1 MESAKMKTASPQGRP
16 LPRFE
21 RRHEPLLSRRTFLR
35 RQILFSLFALVAVF
49 GSLGIGVLGYHF
61 SEGLSWLD
69 ALLNAS
75 MILFGMGPVSELHTN
90 AGKWFASFYAL
101 FSGVAFIT
109 IVGVTF
115 APLFHRFLHRFH
127 LAGDDK

>member
-1 MESAKMKTASPQGRP
+1 M
-16 LPRFE
+16 
-21 RRHEPLLSRRTFLR
+21 R
-35 RQILFSLFALVAVF
+35 RQILFFLFALGMVF

-69 ALLNAS
+69 ALVNAA

-127 LAGDDK
+127 LEMEEAPTGKRKRSK